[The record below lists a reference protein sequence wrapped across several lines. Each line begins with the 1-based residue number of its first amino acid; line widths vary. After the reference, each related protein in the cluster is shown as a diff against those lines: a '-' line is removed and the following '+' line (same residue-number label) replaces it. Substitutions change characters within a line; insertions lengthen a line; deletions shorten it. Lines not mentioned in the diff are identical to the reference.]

1 MWTILVFGVMRL
13 TRKQSYDDL
22 RYSANNDL
30 LMREMVGIGRMENDP
45 QFSLTSIKE
54 NLSLLSEDLLMEI
67 NSIVIK
73 HGGGL
78 VQKKNEQI
86 KLKTDSYVC
95 ETNVHFPTDLN
106 LALDAARKSI
116 ELSYHFATRHMLPGW
131 RKSNDWKRR
140 VKSKYLK
147 VARIKNGG
155 GKNKDDRL
163 RKSVEEYLE
172 VLEELQDKVA
182 LDLPIFR
189 SKAND
194 PSSLILVEEI
204 RQFHDYL
211 IKHIDLIIRRLIHG
225 ETIPHEEK
233 MFSLFEPHIEWITK
247 GKSRPNVELGHR
259 LLITTNQHGLIVDHQ
274 VMESITDSEVV
285 PELIDRLSNNYAG
298 KVVSSHSFDKG
309 FYSASNKQK
318 VGEMASVGSVQ
329 NFSHFVFR

>member
-1 MWTILVFGVMRL
+1 
-13 TRKQSYDDL
+13 
-22 RYSANNDL
+22 
-30 LMREMVGIGRMENDP
+30 
-45 QFSLTSIKE
+45 
-54 NLSLLSEDLLMEI
+54 
-67 NSIVIK
+67 
-73 HGGGL
+73 
-78 VQKKNEQI
+78 
-86 KLKTDSYVC
+86 
-95 ETNVHFPTDLN
+95 
-106 LALDAARKSI
+106 
-116 ELSYHFATRHMLPGW
+116 MLPGW

-194 PSSLILVEEI
+194 PSSLLLVGEI

-211 IKHIDLIIRRLIHG
+211 IKHIDLILRRLIHG

-233 MFSLFEPHIEWITK
+233 MFSLFEPHTEWITK

>member
-1 MWTILVFGVMRL
+1 MIPSCV
-13 TRKQSYDDL
+13 
-22 RYSANNDL
+22 A
-30 LMREMVGIGRMENDP
+30 
-45 QFSLTSIKE
+45 
-54 NLSLLSEDLLMEI
+54 
-67 NSIVIK
+67 
-73 HGGGL
+73 
-78 VQKKNEQI
+78 
-86 KLKTDSYVC
+86 C
-95 ETNVHFPTDLN
+95 EEPN
-106 LALDAARKSI
+106 
-116 ELSYHFATRHMLPGW
+116 FATRHMLPGW

-140 VKSKYLK
+140 VKSKYLR

-155 GKNKDDRL
+155 GKNKGDRL
-163 RKSVEEYLE
+163 IKSVKEYLE

-182 LDLPIFR
+182 LALLIFR

-233 MFSLFEPHIEWITK
+233 VFSLFEPHTEWITK

-274 VMESITDSEVV
+274 VMESITDSEAV
-285 PELIDRLSNNYAG
+285 PELIDRLSDKYAG
-298 KVVSSHSFDKG
+298 KVISSHSFDKG

-318 VGEMASVGSVQ
+318 VGEMASVVVMPKKGKRNLKEQEEERGKKFKKLRNEHSAVESDI
-329 NFSHFVFR
+329 NCLEHHGLDRCPDKGLANYKRYVALGVLTYNLHKIGNALLGVARGRKKVA